1 MNPEFLT
8 LGWEQ
13 FIQNPINILFYA
25 GPISITLLG
34 CLGIILYSY
43 YRRRQQDITKS
54 MAEIET
60 TTAPQT
66 PAVTEADPDESPSR
80 AEPWLLKLKQSLAQT
95 RSQLAS
101 GLSHILTKD
110 EVITEADL
118 TKLYAVLIRADLGT
132 KTTDALIAH
141 LRTYRGDRP
150 LSGHNVTKQLAT
162 HMVTLLHQPT
172 ARPPLSSELQ
182 VILITGVN
190 GVGKTT
196 TTGKLGHYYQQ
207 QGKKTMLCAADTF
220 RAGAT
225 AQLKAW
231 GDRLNL
237 EVAASTQ
244 GADPAAVC
252 YQAVERALKTHMDVL
267 LIDTAGRLHNK
278 ANLMAEL
285 AKINR
290 VIKKLIPNAPHETW
304 LVLDGT
310 TGQNAA
316 KQAAAFTEI
325 LTLTGLIVTK
335 LDGTAK
341 GGAVVGISHQLNLP
355 IQFVG
360 IGEQAQD
367 LNPFDAETF
376 VAGLLGCDDMVTNH
390 ESSSSSIPA

>member
-1 MNPEFLT
+1 MNPDFLT

-25 GPISITLLG
+25 GPIGITLLG

-43 YRRRQQDITKS
+43 CRRQDITKS
-54 MAEIET
+54 MDEID
-60 TTAPQT
+60 TTAT
-66 PAVTEADPDESPSR
+66 PPADQDDPPSST
-80 AEPWLLKLKQSLAQT
+80 PSWLLKLKQSLAQT

-101 GLSHILTKD
+101 GLTHIFAKD
-110 EVITEADL
+110 TEITEQAL
-118 TKLYAVLIRADLGT
+118 TKLYEVLIRADLGT
-132 KTTDALIAH
+132 KTATALIH
-141 LRTYRGDRP
+141 RLRAQRAGTP
-150 LSGHNVTKQLAT
+150 LTGHAVTKQLASD
-162 HMVTLLHQPT
+162 MVTLLHQAAPEP
-172 ARPPLSSELQ
+172 RQSSELQ

-196 TTGKLGHYYQQ
+196 TTGKLGYHYQH
-207 QGKKTMLCAADTF
+207 QGQKTMLCAADTF

-225 AQLKAW
+225 DQLKAW

-237 EVAASTQ
+237 EVVATTP

-252 YQAVERALKTHMDVL
+252 YQAVEQALKTHMDVL

-290 VIKKLIPNAPHETW
+290 VIKKLLPHAPHETW
-304 LVLDGT
+304 LVIDGT

-355 IQFVG
+355 IRFLG

-367 LNPFDAETF
+367 LSPFDAETF
-376 VAGLLGCDDMVTNH
+376 VAGLLGCDDILTNH
-390 ESSSSSIPA
+390 ESSAIPA